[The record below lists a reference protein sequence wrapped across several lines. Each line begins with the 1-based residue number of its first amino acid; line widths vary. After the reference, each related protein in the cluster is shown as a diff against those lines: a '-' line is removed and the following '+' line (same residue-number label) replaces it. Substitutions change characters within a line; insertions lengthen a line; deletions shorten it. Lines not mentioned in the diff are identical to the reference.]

1 MIAEE
6 IRKAGQ
12 AILSAVQ
19 SNIPQNKLTLAE
31 LQKILAWLKKIN
43 GES

>member
-1 MIAEE
+1 MLADE
-6 IRKAGQ
+6 IKKAGQ
-12 AILSAVQ
+12 ALLSIAQ
-19 SNIPQNKLTLAE
+19 SSIPSNKLTLAE

>member
-1 MIAEE
+1 MTVDE
-6 IRKAGQ
+6 IKKAGQ
-12 AILSAVQ
+12 AILSTAQ

-31 LQKILAWLKKIN
+31 LQKILAWLKKVN